1 MVNMTYS
8 NDKNTE
14 SHPERWDF
22 VLQKTCFCHWK
33 HPFWGFFRVFLQDF
47 YKMQNL
53 ILLNISILQSK
64 FCIFVF
70 LRFTNAKLLSFGN

>member
-1 MVNMTYS
+1 MTYS